1 LHAGHGMEGTTSVSN
16 PESRAIN
23 EKEQR
28 ALTRRL
34 IREEFSQIQPLW
46 VERELMML
54 TALRRKFGNDL
65 DKPII
70 LGAIGQF
77 MFQNTQGASH
87 RYDDHSSGNQPVRP
101 SRLTNIESISTS
113 TGIPRES
120 VRRKVG
126 ELLEIGWLTR
136 DTKGGLFVTAQAATD
151 LDDASQLIF
160 RQIEDV
166 FQLITGMLAAR
177 GEAILVKPEQDPSGH

>member
-1 LHAGHGMEGTTSVSN
+1 MEGTTSLSEPGSN
-16 PESRAIN
+16 AIN

-28 ALTRRL
+28 ALTSRL
-34 IREEFSQIQPLW
+34 LREEFSQIQPLW

-87 RYDDHSSGNQPVRP
+87 RYEDHSGGNQPVLP
-101 SRLTNIESISTS
+101 KRLTNVESICTS

-126 ELLEIGWLTR
+126 ELLDIGWLTR
-136 DTKGGLFVTAQAATD
+136 DTKGGLLVTAKAATD

-160 RQIEDV
+160 RQIEDA
-166 FQLITGMLAAR
+166 FQFIIASLAAR
-177 GEAILVKPEQDPSGH
+177 GEAILVKPDQDTSGH

>member
-1 LHAGHGMEGTTSVSN
+1 MEGTTSLSD

-28 ALTRRL
+28 ELTRRL
-34 IREEFSQIQPLW
+34 LRDEFAQIHPLW

-54 TALRRKFGNDL
+54 MALRRKFGNDL

-77 MFQNTQGASH
+77 MFQNMPGASA
-87 RYDDHSSGNQPVRP
+87 RYEDHSSGNQPVRP
-101 SRLTNIESISTS
+101 NRLTNIESISTS

-120 VRRKVG
+120 VRRKVA

-166 FQLITGMLAAR
+166 FQLITASLAAR
-177 GEAILVKPEQDPSGH
+177 GEAILVKPDQDTSGH